1 MSKRKTHTSLKRREL
16 IARAISKD
24 LAIAMVLGSTKY
36 CTVVNLKTGR
46 EVKMTRQRADLIV
59 NTPWQWN
66 IECSVICRDQTGK
79 EYVSSEAI
87 QCQSRYRQSDPRL
100 NEFLNTHHRKFLAEQ
115 NPMHVITL
123 AWVAVPNLSTEI
135 PMPMLEKIYRDLGAF
150 EHLSKW
156 ESDQQEQV
164 A

>member
-1 MSKRKTHTSLKRREL
+1 MSKRKRHTSTKRRDL
-16 IARAISKD
+16 IARASTKD

-36 CTVVNLKTGR
+36 CTVVNIKTGK
-46 EVKMTRQRADLIV
+46 EIMVDRQRADLIV

-66 IECSVICRDQTGK
+66 IECSVICRKQQGQ
-79 EYVSSEAI
+79 EYVVSEAI

-100 NEFLNTHHRKFLAEQ
+100 NDFLNEHHRSFLAKQ

-123 AWVAVPNLSTEI
+123 AWIAVPNLTTEV

-156 ESDQQEQV
+156 ESDNQED
-164 A
+164 AA